1 MKPGSQH
8 KILGAACQQQSN
20 APVVFI
26 TGDADALWPGDV
38 AADLMM
44 RRLAEKDFAHH
55 AEHLKL
61 SGAGHS
67 AASPIPVTSML
78 SRVMYHPLAA
88 AAFSPGG
95 TPALNAA
102 SARSFARMVG
112 FFKTH
117 LPVAA
122 SPRP

>member
-1 MKPGSQH
+1 MLAEGEAAIPVENIDAP
-8 KILGAACQQQSN
+8 IL
-20 APVVFI
+20 FI

-44 RRLAEKDFAHH
+44 RRLAERDFAHA

-61 SGAGHS
+61 SGAGHF
-67 AASPIPVTSML
+67 AVGAVPVTSML
-78 SRVMYHPLAA
+78 SRVMYHPLAK
-88 AAFSPGG
+88 AAFSLGG